1 MFSCV
6 EFPHG
11 LVLSIVLILGLGFPL
26 GHGLVLSIVLIL
38 GLGFPLGHGLVLS
51 FVLGLGHPHGFELP
65 FGIE

>member
-1 MFSCV
+1 MLDY
-6 EFPHG
+6 H
-11 LVLSIVLILGLGFPL
+11 LDMD
-26 GHGLVLSIVLIL
+26 SIVLIL